1 MPSNLKRPFS
11 ETSSENL
18 SQRPTKL
25 SRLSKTLANIWG
37 LGENVV
43 QKIRKSIQEKSNLKQ
58 HTQSLEPLSSS
69 SRSNII
75 QSPIKASELAEYY
88 EKVKQENSKLYSQLH
103 GKTKDTIEENVG
115 LSSDAKSNTVNE
127 FQPAESTQLDG
138 SSISNVHSKTVDS
151 ALDSAKS
158 QSENKAKSNSSAVIK
173 ASSRSHRLTF
183 GIDPVERAQLIQLKR
198 RMQADRYRRTREKYL
213 RSHTQHLRHVTA
225 SSSHTS
231 LVGAGANT
239 KGKKSSLDQKLA
251 GSVTETIDSIPKS
264 KRNTRG
270 IFTLQ
275 MAYNMPSDDES
286 DGDSELS
293 LPQTKPVA
301 SKLKFPANGKKSK
314 FSIGEKKKHV
324 LDQPES
330 SKKIE
335 EPKIKK
341 HIDSPALK
349 PTAAFSFGQHSNKSM
364 PKVVP
369 ADSKKHHVSMEDM
382 PDSGHPLMQ
391 SVPTA
396 KAFTFSATPGGKKSI
411 PAFSFGKKAESGVDS
426 STAKKPAFSF
436 TPSVKPLNDASK
448 NKPSMPAFSFAP
460 KKEVENETNEKPSFT
475 FGVKKEKNSA
485 PAFGAKKEVTSAPA
499 FSFGSKKGEEPVHTD
514 KVPAF
519 KFGAKPAPASD
530 SNAAFSFGEKTDT
543 DLSKSSKP
551 AAFSFGSTRQP
562 DKHEEKKEG
571 ATSSAFKFGQAA
583 ASTALPS
590 KAGFS
595 FNPSSQHEKKSEAGT
610 TNELPKGPSKS
621 DKSQPSS
628 SSTTAFSF
636 GNSGPSK
643 VTDSKQPSTS
653 SVPAFN
659 FSSNAKSSAGS
670 TAPAKFSFKPPN
682 QNATGPASSS
692 PAFSFNAKQQTAAD
706 VKAST
711 SKPAFSFNPSVKPD
725 STKVE
730 TNSNGFAEP
739 QNRKRVHINTSN
751 NASNPPVF
759 NLDASKISSVASGSN
774 VSDKPASGTG
784 SKTPGFTFGNPHA
797 SSGFGSAASSSFG
810 ASKSAVGAQSSF
822 VPAAAKSNTGG
833 GNINGASSNSKG
845 SAFTFGTKPA
855 ANNDFTKNSSVPPS
869 FGSSQNNAGSN
880 SSSGFSSGFN
890 FKQSSGFT
898 AGGGFG
904 QRASSN
910 PPQSTTF
917 GNTANGSSSV
927 FGQNSKSGTG
937 FGGFGTNTGSQPV
950 PNAFGGSNNNN
961 NNSNGGNAFG
971 GNANSNN
978 NSGSGMFNLNNN
990 AFPSLP
996 PSHIQQQ
1003 QQPQQQ
1009 QQNNQNGFGGFSGQG
1024 FGSSQN
1030 NPNASFNFNM
1040 SSTPDFNFA
1049 GNNANKDP
1057 SAIFSGPPVQPMPR
1071 RARRKLAPR
1080 PLRRH

>member
-1 MPSNLKRPFS
+1 MPSTLKRPFS

-103 GKTKDTIEENVG
+103 GKTKDTIEENAG
-115 LSSDAKSNTVNE
+115 LSSDAKSNTINE

-138 SSISNVHSKTVDS
+138 SSISNVHSKTFDS

-225 SSSHTS
+225 SSSDTP

-286 DGDSELS
+286 DGDSELA

-314 FSIGEKKKHV
+314 FNIGEKKKHA
-324 LDQPES
+324 LDLPES

-341 HIDSPALK
+341 HIVSPALK

-369 ADSKKHHVSMEDM
+369 ADSKKHHASIEDM
-382 PDSGHPLMQ
+382 PDSGHHSMP

-396 KAFTFSATPGGKKSI
+396 KAFTFSATPGGKKSV

-426 STAKKPAFSF
+426 STAKQPAFSF

-460 KKEVENETNEKPSFT
+460 KKEQGKETKEKPSFT
-475 FGVKKEKNSA
+475 FGVKKEENSA
-485 PAFGAKKEVTSAPA
+485 PAFGAKK
-499 FSFGSKKGEEPVHTD
+499 
-514 KVPAF
+514 
-519 KFGAKPAPASD
+519 
-530 SNAAFSFGEKTDT
+530 
-543 DLSKSSKP
+543 
-551 AAFSFGSTRQP
+551 STKQS

-583 ASTALPS
+583 ASTTLPS
-590 KAGFS
+590 KAAFS

-653 SVPAFN
+653 PVPAFN
-659 FSSNAKSSAGS
+659 FSSNAKSSAGL

-692 PAFSFNAKQQTAAD
+692 PAFSFNAKPQTAAD
-706 VKAST
+706 GKAST
-711 SKPAFSFNPSVKPD
+711 SKPAFSFNSSVKPD

-730 TNSNGFAEP
+730 TNANGFAEP

-759 NLDASKISSVASGSN
+759 NLDASKISSVASGGN

-784 SKTPGFTFGNPHA
+784 SKTPGFTFANPHA
-797 SSGFGSAASSSFG
+797 SSGFGTATSSSFG
-810 ASKSAVGAQSSF
+810 ASKPAVSAQSSF
-822 VPAAAKSNTGG
+822 MPAAAKSNTGG
-833 GNINGASSNSKG
+833 GNINGASSNSKEP
-845 SAFTFGTKPA
+845 AFTFGTKPA

-890 FKQSSGFT
+890 FKQSSGFG

-917 GNTANGSSSV
+917 GNSANGSSTV

-937 FGGFGTNTGSQPV
+937 FGGFGTNAGNQPV
-950 PNAFGGSNNNN
+950 PNAFGGSSNN
-961 NNSNGGNAFG
+961 NNSNSGNAFG
-971 GNANSNN
+971 GNGSNNN

-1003 QQPQQQ
+1003 QQPQQQQ